1 MTTRGP
7 PSARR
12 PFAPTNLAASV
23 TTDASATTAVPTTE
37 ASASTPSTA
46 AAVPGSASETDECG
60 AASVPDGAANVQS
73 ITGDIDGDDVDDA
86 ITLYAVDDE
95 WRVHATSSVTGK
107 ASDTALDLALG
118 ESIEVATVSF
128 ADVDVPAAVMVTAE
142 GPNDLGIDANF
153 TFLTLNRDYCVE
165 QWIYRN
171 AEEVDEP
178 FEWVALQE
186 PGHVTGMICE
196 GSAPPRT
203 YRLVDSEQNADGT
216 WRVVNRILTHDF
228 TRAEISFPPDDT
240 VADSPDFA
248 AALRLDRRLRLT
260 RDAVRQSSQ
269 VSISSVTRSVNSSV
283 PSSEGWMP
291 SLSIPSSVAMSD
303 HSAIVALPRSPRA
316 AISAALNNA
325 ESSGSSRRY
334 VLTHAIGASP
344 GIAARSSLMTASYS
358 S

>member
-1 MTTRGP
+1 M
-7 PSARR
+7 
-12 PFAPTNLAASV
+12 
-23 TTDASATTAVPTTE
+23 
-37 ASASTPSTA
+37 
-46 AAVPGSASETDECG
+46 PGSSSETDECG
-60 AASVPDGAANVQS
+60 AASVPDGATNVRS

-107 ASDTALDLALG
+107 ASDAVLDLALG
-118 ESIEVATVSF
+118 ESIEVATVSL

-196 GSAPPRT
+196 GSARPRT

-248 AALRLDRRLRLT
+248 ADYG
-260 RDAVRQSSQ
+260 
-269 VSISSVTRSVNSSV
+269 SIV
-283 PSSEGWMP
+283 GC
-291 SLSIPSSVAMSD
+291 
-303 HSAIVALPRSPRA
+303 
-316 AISAALNNA
+316 
-325 ESSGSSRRY
+325 G
-334 VLTHAIGASP
+334 
-344 GIAARSSLMTASYS
+344 
-358 S
+358 